1 MLYNIHTFVNSSYLG
16 NPTRDLDSA
25 SQRQFRLLPVRGLHD
40 TLWPQSFDERR
51 RLHRIYL

>member
-1 MLYNIHTFVNSSYLG
+1 MLYNIHTFVNLSYLG

-40 TLWPQSFDERR
+40 TL
-51 RLHRIYL
+51 